1 MNDKTMEQISEEEKK
16 VNTMLEKAWK
26 SYNEKKD
33 MLRVCLKIMHGTESD
48 RIAATYVAGYC
59 DGYKA
64 KELSDLLKKPES
76 SGNLKPRSF

>member
-1 MNDKTMEQISEEEKK
+1 MTDKMIGQVSEEEKK

-26 SYNEKKD
+26 SYYEKKD
-33 MLRVCLKIMHGTESD
+33 TLRVCLEIMHGTESD
-48 RIAATYVAGYC
+48 RIAAAYVAGYC

-64 KELSDLLKKPES
+64 KELSDLIRKPES